1 MSSHLDE
8 SAAVGASSEAPIA
21 ALYQRLLDSWNRRDA
36 AAYAAL
42 FDEEGH
48 VIGFDGSPMTGGVEI
63 EASLRQIF
71 ADHVTAAYIG
81 KIRGVRFLSADV
93 AILRAVAGM
102 VPPGAS
108 DINPAVNALQTL
120 VATRRDGQWRIVLFQ
135 NTPAQFHGRP
145 EVAAALTEELRVLL

>member
-1 MSSHLDE
+1 MSSHPDE
-8 SAAVGASSEAPIA
+8 SAALGASEEAPIA

-48 VIGFDGSPMTGGVEI
+48 VIGFDGTPMTGGVEI

-93 AILRAVAGM
+93 A
-102 VPPGAS
+102 
-108 DINPAVNALQTL
+108 
-120 VATRRDGQWRIVLFQ
+120 
-135 NTPAQFHGRP
+135 
-145 EVAAALTEELRVLL
+145 

>member
-8 SAAVGASSEAPIA
+8 SAAVGASEEAPIA

-145 EVAAALTEELRVLL
+145 EVAAALTEKLRALL